1 MVIFRENS
9 LEIDRLIRPAFLTF
23 FKQRSSF
30 ALSTTICSRNEPMVK
45 PLMSWLV
52 PSFSQH
58 NLHLVVSG
66 HCLHVSVTKF
76 QDKFAE
82 MNFIIMLYR
91 HVSHKICIK
100 FCGILRAFVN
110 IADLP
115 EFHSFATKRNITSP
129 ELRHLHYQNWRLKI
143 CIWWLYFSS
152 CSPQAN
158 LRIFSIS
165 SPACLV
171 TLVCVAGKISS
182 LFAVVFRCRGRK
194 KLGAFSKSN
203 WNPACLNCSFPASP
217 SLFAGFWW
225 NPTITKCHGTKKIVG
240 YRLYS
245 GVFAIAKQSR
255 PRGSLG
261 RRKGRAWRNAL
272 MKPIQPHSSFKI
284 FSRIVWAWCWK
295 SAILSTAS
303 ANPSTW
309 RHLTPEWYHRMAA
322 WKAWL

>member
-30 ALSTTICSRNEPMVK
+30 ALSTTICSRNEPMAK

-91 HVSHKICIK
+91 HVSHKIWIK

-115 EFHSFATKRNITSP
+115 EFHSFATTRNITSP

-158 LRIFSIS
+158 LRIFQ
-165 SPACLV
+165 
-171 TLVCVAGKISS
+171 
-182 LFAVVFRCRGRK
+182 
-194 KLGAFSKSN
+194 
-203 WNPACLNCSFPASP
+203 
-217 SLFAGFWW
+217 FW
-225 NPTITKCHGTKKIVG
+225 
-240 YRLYS
+240 
-245 GVFAIAKQSR
+245 
-255 PRGSLG
+255 
-261 RRKGRAWRNAL
+261 AL
-272 MKPIQPHSSFKI
+272 H
-284 FSRIVWAWCWK
+284 V
-295 SAILSTAS
+295 
-303 ANPSTW
+303 
-309 RHLTPEWYHRMAA
+309 
-322 WKAWL
+322 